1 MKPGRLILKKD
12 SDCKQKAKLSIL
24 ETYRDIVMLPHVKTS
39 ALCRRH
45 IRLQVFF
52 SLKKSDF
59 TAVKTM
65 PSDFCTAIYL
75 VIKSKGVICVGHLPP
90 CPRYSLHQHS
100 EWKTEPFGQELAA
113 LDITKKHGTT
123 WQWIFHSVEVC
134 SHSPSLQPK
143 NFTESQLKC
152 QRIKSSQWNANG
164 STPKQKKLPLESSHR
179 CSMLI

>member
-100 EWKTEPFGQELAA
+100 EWKTEPFGQELARLGYLPKA
-113 LDITKKHGTT
+113 QDNMTVDLSQCDH
-123 WQWIFHSVEVC
+123 IF
-134 SHSPSLQPK
+134 LL
-143 NFTESQLKC
+143 TESQLKC
-152 QRIKSSQWNANG
+152 GRLNLKENHHNG
-164 STPKQKKLPLESSHR
+164 STQK
-179 CSMLI
+179 